1 MTTETPRNNP
11 PVEAWTAPL
20 TGASRSAD
28 ARTLQHIFASLKD
41 YLNGVQSTIPSNYYD
56 LDIGSVTAGTT
67 PSASITGS
75 FPNQFLNLV
84 LAQGPT
90 GATGPQGPV
99 GPAGSSGY
107 STLNLD
113 GGAPNS
119 VYGGVNP
126 IDAGGV

>member
-1 MTTETPRNNP
+1 MAETPRNSP
-11 PVEAWTAPL
+11 PLEVWTAPL
-20 TGASRSAD
+20 VGSLKSAD
-28 ARTLQHIFASLKD
+28 ARTLQHIFTSLKEHLKD
-41 YLNGVQSTIPSNYYD
+41 VQTTISSNYYN
-56 LDIGSVTAGTT
+56 LAIGSVSAGTT

-75 FPNQFLNLV
+75 FPNQLLNLV

-99 GPAGSSGY
+99 GATGSSGY

-126 IDAGGV
+126 INAGGV